1 MYKNNLKHGK
11 GTMSWRNGRKYC
23 GHWANG
29 KQHGTGHY
37 TSLNGKTIN
46 GIWENGKLIEEN
58 S

>member
-1 MYKNNLKHGK
+1 MKHGK
-11 GTMSWRNGRKYC
+11 GTMSWPNGRKYK
-23 GHWANG
+23 GHWLKG